1 MTSLGVPVSR
11 VDLYLR
17 LTRLNKPIGIFLVLW
32 PMLWALWLA
41 AGGLPNLWVLFV
53 FVAGAVLMRS
63 AGCVMNDFADRKID
77 GHVTRTRSRPL
88 ATGEISSREALMLFA
103 VLCLLAFALVLSLNG
118 LTIALSA
125 VGVGL
130 AVLYPFTKRA
140 THWPQMFLGAAFGWA
155 VPMAFAAQT
164 AAVPGGAWLLF
175 AATLVWALIYDT
187 FYAMVDRDDDLKIGV
202 KSTAVLWGRYDRLM
216 IALFQ
221 VLHFGLLIAV
231 GRAFELGALYYLG
244 LAIAIGVAIYHQW
257 LTRRRDRESC
267 FAAFMQHNYVG
278 GVVFAGI
285 VADLALT

>member
-1 MTSLGVPVSR
+1 MNTVAAPSSR
-11 VDLYLR
+11 IDCYLR
-17 LTRLNKPIGIFLVLW
+17 LTRLNKPIGIFLVVW

-41 AGGLPNLWVLFV
+41 AGGLPDPWVLFV

-77 GHVTRTRSRPL
+77 GHVERTKARPL
-88 ATGEISSREALMLFA
+88 ATGEVSSREALVLFA
-103 VLCLLAFALVLSLNG
+103 VLCVLAFALVLTLNG
-118 LTIALSA
+118 LTIALSV

-155 VPMAFAAQT
+155 VPMAFAAQ
-164 AAVPGGAWLLF
+164 AGHVPMGAWLLF

-202 KSTAVLWGRYDRLM
+202 KSTAVLWGRYDRAM
-216 IALFQ
+216 IGLCQ
-221 VLHFGLLIAV
+221 IVHFAMLVAV
-231 GRAFELGALYYLG
+231 GVMFALGVFYYLG
-244 LAIAIGVAIYHQW
+244 LAIAIGVAVYHQW

-267 FAAFMQHNYVG
+267 FKAFMQHNYVG
-278 GVVFAGI
+278 GVVFVGI
-285 VADLALT
+285 VLDLAVK